1 MQVLLLDTLETAPT
15 IATSEMRAA
24 TTLLRLALCCRFKYR
39 TIGALSASVFVV
51 CTIVVVIVMVSVVVF
66 VVAAAGVVVDSLL
79 FGCESRS
86 GADRPAI
93 FSALMSFF
101 LWSVLLL
108 VPSRY
113 CCCPCLSCETVL

>member
-39 TIGALSASVFVV
+39 TIGASASVVVV

-66 VVAAAGVVVDSLL
+66 VAAAAVVVDSLL

-93 FSALMSFF
+93 FFGAAVILLVVCVVVVSFA
-101 LWSVLLL
+101 VLLL
-108 VPSRY
+108 P
-113 CCCPCLSCETVL
+113 LSEL

>member
-39 TIGALSASVFVV
+39 TIGASASVVVV

-66 VVAAAGVVVDSLL
+66 VVAAAVVVDSLL

-93 FSALMSFF
+93 FSALLSFF